1 MKENSKHV
9 SDTEN
14 TLKQQKI
21 NKKSG
26 LKRDEV
32 WEYFIVGDEKN
43 DRYYLATYYH
53 CEKNGKG

>member
-1 MKENSKHV
+1 MEKNNKHV

-14 TLKQQKI
+14 TSKRQKT
-21 NKKSG
+21 NKKGG

-43 DRYYLATYYH
+43 DGHYSAT
-53 CEKNGKG
+53 